1 MNNFDIY
8 FKKVIKYNYRG
19 HDLNFRVSQ
28 MLFSSQ
34 GIDHGTQRL
43 LRTFIFEKIDTYNK
57 VLDLGCGY
65 GPIGIALKSFYSTS
79 IVHMV
84 DRDALALDYTRQNA
98 NLNNVNDIKI
108 YASLGYDD
116 IVDTDFDL
124 IVSNI
129 PAKIGEKA
137 LRHVLKDARFYLKPR
152 GRVAIV
158 VIDAIAEYVTKVLTT
173 DPSIKILF
181 HKAWPGHVVFHYN
194 FISDSKTIVK
204 SRRNAFDRGIFDRE
218 KKVFSVD
225 SFSFAMQTTYGLS
238 EFDTFS
244 YETKLLVD
252 NLRHFEDHS
261 LNTVVIFN
269 PGQGYVPVVLSLH
282 VKIDNAILVG
292 RDLQALRV
300 SRRNLILN
308 SYPARNI
315 FSLHQIDMS
324 QIGLKQA
331 DYITGV
337 FDEKDGSVIHAAF
350 IDQGISNLSDKGLL
364 VISSS
369 STAITRMEKFI
380 RTKKNLEIL
389 ERQRLKGKSL
399 ITLKRKN

>member
-1 MNNFDIY
+1 MNTPDIY
-8 FKKVIKYNYRG
+8 FKKIIQYNYRE
-19 HDLNFRVSQ
+19 LNLKFRVSQ

-34 GIDHGTQRL
+34 GIDHGAQRL

-65 GPIGIALKSFYSTS
+65 GPIGIALKSFYPTST
-79 IVHMV
+79 VHMV

-98 NLNNVNDIKI
+98 NLNNLKDIKT

-116 IVDTDFDL
+116 IADIDFDL

-129 PAKIGEKA
+129 PAKIGQKA
-137 LRHVLKDARFYLKPR
+137 LSYFLKDAKLYLKPG
-152 GRVAIV
+152 GRVAVV

-173 DPSIKILF
+173 DPNINILF

-194 FISDSKTIVK
+194 FISDSKSLDK
-204 SRRNAFDRGIFDRE
+204 SRRSAFDRGVFDRE

-225 SFSFAMQTTYGLS
+225 SFSFSMQTTYGLS

-252 NLRHFEDHS
+252 NLRHFENHL

-282 VKIDNAILVG
+282 VKIDNVILIS

-308 SYPARNI
+308 SYPAKNI
-315 FSLHQIDMS
+315 FLLHQIDMS
-324 QIGLKQA
+324 QINLKQA

-337 FDEKDGSVIHAAF
+337 FDEKDGSVIHATF
-350 IDQGISNLSDKGLL
+350 IDQGISNLSDKSLMM
-364 VISSS
+364 ISSS
-369 STAITRMEKFI
+369 STAITRIEKFI